1 MQQLTNTPVNLHHL
15 RQLQSAV
22 VMVVPAMCYE

>member
-1 MQQLTNTPVNLHHL
+1 MQQHVNVPIGLHHL

-22 VMVVPAMCYE
+22 VMDVPAMC